1 MPRLYRG
8 VKHTENLDSIKIPE
22 LPTPTLATE
31 QNLSE
36 NEEIDLTLSEDLDNR
51 ELSPEELQQS
61 FSEGEFSEDEFSEN
75 HKTIEVFKPEPVPLT
90 EQELKELYKDEF
102 EALHKNIE
110 QEYRELAE
118 QQAKTA
124 IEQAVN
130 AAVEKATN
138 EASERAYQNTVNTR
152 KLELEKKLEEID
164 GVLSQLQQ
172 THGDFLEKYADEL
185 KYLAVD
191 IAEKFVLNK
200 LDENDQLLKKLVF
213 EAVADVKNSSWLEI
227 ELSNSVSSMI
237 DEIKQELDE
246 KGFGSRT
253 TVTTKF
259 KDKGK
264 ISVSGE
270 EGTIVADISTQAQNL
285 KDLFLAYDI
294 DGNEIK

>member
-8 VKHTENLDSIKIPE
+8 VKHTENLDSIKIPDLPE
-22 LPTPTLATE
+22 PTPETE
-31 QNLSE
+31 QTTSE
-36 NEEIDLTLSEDLDNR
+36 NEEFGETLSEDYDNR
-51 ELSPEELQQS
+51 ELTAEELQQGFFEGD
-61 FSEGEFSEDEFSEN
+61 FSVDEFSEN
-75 HKTIEVFKPEPVPLT
+75 NNVIEVFKPEPKVLT

-102 EALHKNIE
+102 EALHQKIE

-118 QQAKTA
+118 QQAKIA
-124 IEQAVN
+124 IEEAVSS
-130 AAVEKATN
+130 AVEHATS

-164 GVLSQLQQ
+164 EVLLQLQQ
-172 THGDFLEKYADEL
+172 THGDFLERYADEL

-200 LDENDQLLKKLVF
+200 LDENDELLKKLVF
-213 EAVADVKNSSWLEI
+213 ESVADVKNSSWLEI

-246 KGFGSRT
+246 KGYGSRSS
-253 TVTTKF
+253 VTTKF

-270 EGTIVADISTQAQNL
+270 EGTIVADISAQAQNL
-285 KDLFLAYDI
+285 KDLFMAYDI